1 MDNERTT
8 KEVMEVLEADCERC
22 HAALI
27 AAIDAGKVDERGDV
41 DADYEFHA
49 RQLIRAIFAFIE
61 GVTFS
66 AKASSVWRCMNKGI
80 EITPQEQYFSVDTE
94 YELNDRGEVVETVAK
109 LSLARNVRFA
119 IALNR
124 RAHGVCVP
132 FDASVEWWACLKEAI
147 KIRDRLTHPKLP
159 GDLDVSASDIIKA
172 LKAREGFGNELLRHL
187 SSEHGLQAVQTDRT
201 SQCPTCN
208 QPLTITESPGKPR

>member
-8 KEVMEVLEADCERC
+8 QEVMEVLDDDCERC

-27 AAIDAGKVDERGDV
+27 AAFSAGTVDEHGNV

-66 AKASSVWRCMNKGI
+66 AKASSVWRCMNEGI
-80 EITPQEQYFSVDTE
+80 ETTPQERYFSVDTG
-94 YELNDRGEVVETVAK
+94 YELNDRGEVVEAVAK
-109 LSLARNVRFA
+109 LSLARNIRFA

-124 RAHGVCVP
+124 KAHGVSTP

-159 GDLDVSASDIIKA
+159 GDLDVSASDIIVA
-172 LKAREGFGNELLRHL
+172 LKAREGFGDELLRHRVR
-187 SSEHGLQAVQTDRT
+187 SMA
-201 SQCPTCN
+201 
-208 QPLTITESPGKPR
+208 